1 LEHADAAVAVAL
13 HLEPPALEDLAVGG
27 LISRQQLVVDDRL
40 RHVPGRIDVM
50 NFIVSVSSGVSWPA
64 LPTTVRVCQTSAPL
78 L

>member
-1 LEHADAAVAVAL
+1 MIDCGTFQ
-13 HLEPPALEDLAVGG
+13 VG
-27 LISRQQLVVDDRL
+27 LT
-40 RHVPGRIDVM
+40 VM